1 MLPKSSRTA
10 GFTLVELLVVVTII
24 GILIGMLLPA
34 VQSAREAA
42 RRTTCKNNLKQIT
55 GGALQHVEKHGF
67 YPSSGW
73 GYMWTG
79 DPDMGFGRHQPGGW
93 AFDILPF
100 AGLEN
105 IHSIGA
111 GLAGPGSGG
120 AKYNKLKEQ
129 KSAVIPFFLCPSRR
143 KAIGYPAA
151 ETSYNAA
158 QPTTLSKTDYAANGG
173 TNMITGGGPTDINC
187 LTTYPNCSW
196 SHDDAWLVANHNGIS
211 SERSE
216 VKPAHI
222 TDGASL
228 TIFVGEKY
236 MNSDLYYTGN
246 GCSDNNTLFEGNDWD
261 TNRATSSAPAQDTPG
276 VGNCDTNFG
285 SPHPIGFHVAFCDG
299 SVTLLKFNINAAI
312 FLDMGNRKDGNIHEE
327 TW

>member
-1 MLPKSSRTA
+1 MLPKPSRTA

-100 AGLEN
+100 TGLEN

-129 KSAVIPFFLCPSRR
+129 KTHHVEQDGLRR
-143 KAIGYPAA
+143 QRGNEYDHGGRP
-151 ETSYNAA
+151 YRY
-158 QPTTLSKTDYAANGG
+158 QLPHDLSQ
-173 TNMITGGGPTDINC
+173 
-187 LTTYPNCSW
+187 LQ
-196 SHDDAWLVANHNGIS
+196 LVARRRMAGR
-211 SERSE
+211 EPQR
-216 VKPAHI
+216 
-222 TDGASL
+222 
-228 TIFVGEKY
+228 
-236 MNSDLYYTGN
+236 DLQRT
-246 GCSDNNTLFEGNDWD
+246 
-261 TNRATSSAPAQDTPG
+261 
-276 VGNCDTNFG
+276 
-285 SPHPIGFHVAFCDG
+285 
-299 SVTLLKFNINAAI
+299 K
-312 FLDMGNRKDGNIHEE
+312 
-327 TW
+327 